1 MLVLLGAE
9 ARTVVNGDLCRGS
22 CVGRARTGRTA
33 LSDHHA
39 HRPATLVPSAGRAVQ
54 RPVAAACANVDSG
67 SSAVARRDGR
77 FWTGHTPAPTL
88 AAGPFV
94 PSGGV
99 IGAGHAA
106 AAWLHAAHW
115 YGTAPGAPSRCSTR
129 ALRACRAA
137 GTHGSVQAWKWDSE
151 RADRA
156 TLTRPT
162 GCGRIAD
169 LAARAQQASIGA
181 DVRAA
186 RARPVGDP
194 PGTLWVRP
202 EALPS
207 SHGPSRAK
215 VAHEPGRRRRWV
227 RSTAVDMAAVTSV
240 SGRSQGRL
248 FGALLL
254 LIGCGSA
261 SAVSRDVTCAGV
273 MRERRLWFDIGSNN
287 GAYTNELLIR
297 RPGMF
302 ERAFLFEPNPRFI
315 RELNLLHARHPEA
328 RHVQKA
334 AWITDGSITFHIGR
348 NDEASSILK
357 ERSHVHANTKCAS
370 ASEFDQRT
378 AYAGNASSSQQ
389 IVRRWGARS
398 ICDVPRQV
406 TVPSINVADFVE
418 RESCPHDKLSLKMDI
433 EGAEHNRMGN

>member
-137 GTHGSVQAWKWDSE
+137 GTHGSVRAWEWDSE

-162 GCGRIAD
+162 GCGHIAD
-169 LAARAQQASIGA
+169 LAARS
-181 DVRAA
+181 
-186 RARPVGDP
+186 RPVSVPMCAPLGHDPLGTPQGPYGCGPKRSRAP
-194 PGTLWVRP
+194 PGRP
-202 EALPS
+202 EPKSL
-207 SHGPSRAK
+207 
-215 VAHEPGRRRRWV
+215 
-227 RSTAVDMAAVTSV
+227 T
-240 SGRSQGRL
+240 SQGD
-248 FGALLL
+248 A
-254 LIGCGSA
+254 
-261 SAVSRDVTCAGV
+261 AGKE
-273 MRERRLWFDIGSNN
+273 M
-287 GAYTNELLIR
+287 
-297 RPGMF
+297 
-302 ERAFLFEPNPRFI
+302 PRH
-315 RELNLLHARHPEA
+315 E
-328 RHVQKA
+328 
-334 AWITDGSITFHIGR
+334 
-348 NDEASSILK
+348 
-357 ERSHVHANTKCAS
+357 
-370 ASEFDQRT
+370 QR
-378 AYAGNASSSQQ
+378 
-389 IVRRWGARS
+389 
-398 ICDVPRQV
+398 
-406 TVPSINVADFVE
+406 
-418 RESCPHDKLSLKMDI
+418 
-433 EGAEHNRMGN
+433 

>member
-1 MLVLLGAE
+1 
-9 ARTVVNGDLCRGS
+9 
-22 CVGRARTGRTA
+22 
-33 LSDHHA
+33 
-39 HRPATLVPSAGRAVQ
+39 
-54 RPVAAACANVDSG
+54 
-67 SSAVARRDGR
+67 
-77 FWTGHTPAPTL
+77 
-88 AAGPFV
+88 
-94 PSGGV
+94 
-99 IGAGHAA
+99 
-106 AAWLHAAHW
+106 
-115 YGTAPGAPSRCSTR
+115 
-129 ALRACRAA
+129 
-137 GTHGSVQAWKWDSE
+137 
-151 RADRA
+151 
-156 TLTRPT
+156 
-162 GCGRIAD
+162 
-169 LAARAQQASIGA
+169 
-181 DVRAA
+181 
-186 RARPVGDP
+186 
-194 PGTLWVRP
+194 
-202 EALPS
+202 
-207 SHGPSRAK
+207 
-215 VAHEPGRRRRWV
+215 
-227 RSTAVDMAAVTSV
+227 
-240 SGRSQGRL
+240 
-248 FGALLL
+248 LLL

-273 MRERRLWFDIGSNN
+273 MRGRRVWFDIGSNN

-433 EGAEHNRMGN
+433 EGAEYTVIHHLLKSGVACRFATMLIEWHAVQNLTNHIGTMVPWQAKRAQFKKRLKGCGVNLGQGFLDNGHESF

>member
-1 MLVLLGAE
+1 MA
-9 ARTVVNGDLCRGS
+9 
-22 CVGRARTGRTA
+22 
-33 LSDHHA
+33 
-39 HRPATLVPSAGRAVQ
+39 
-54 RPVAAACANVDSG
+54 
-67 SSAVARRDGR
+67 
-77 FWTGHTPAPTL
+77 
-88 AAGPFV
+88 AAGPV
-94 PSGGV
+94 
-99 IGAGHAA
+99 
-106 AAWLHAAHW
+106 
-115 YGTAPGAPSRCSTR
+115 R
-129 ALRACRAA
+129 
-137 GTHGSVQAWKWDSE
+137 
-151 RADRA
+151 
-156 TLTRPT
+156 
-162 GCGRIAD
+162 
-169 LAARAQQASIGA
+169 QASRG
-181 DVRAA
+181 VKR
-186 RARPVGDP
+186 VT
-194 PGTLWVRP
+194 GTW
-202 EALPS
+202 AK
-207 SHGPSRAK
+207 SRAK

-273 MRERRLWFDIGSNN
+273 MRGRRVWFDIGSNN